1 MTLRRLR
8 GLFPLCINPTTLS
21 SSFPVPLLDFFPSTA
36 VPTGTN
42 SGQRPSL
49 LAAPENPDYRP
60 VFFKDE
66 CQTLAK
72 YPKGWWNSIEFIDD
86 RIINWSQ
93 LTILQLLNHCSC
105 GNMSEWFESAGVSI
119 SEEDW
124 VAILTAVSRG
134 RCITLSGSA
143 DIARGFPLNEAI
155 SAREW

>member
-119 SEEDW
+119 SR
-124 VAILTAVSRG
+124 SRHRFG
-134 RCITLSGSA
+134 CASRSIFSA
-143 DIARGFPLNEAI
+143 SSFTRLPARLWDPNEI
-155 SAREW
+155 SR